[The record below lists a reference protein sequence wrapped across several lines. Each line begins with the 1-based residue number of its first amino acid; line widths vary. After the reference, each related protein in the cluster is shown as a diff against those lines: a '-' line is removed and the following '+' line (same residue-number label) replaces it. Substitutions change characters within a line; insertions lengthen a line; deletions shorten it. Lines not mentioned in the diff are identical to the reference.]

1 MRQIVIEGKKTEVVD
16 GTTYLE
22 LAKEY
27 QKNYPHEIVLALENG
42 KMRELFREVKDES
55 IVEFLTT
62 GHLDGYKTYKRST
75 ILLLMKAIFD
85 IGGTE

>member
-27 QKNYPHEIVLALENG
+27 QKNYPHEIVLALS
-42 KMRELFREVKDES
+42 L
-55 IVEFLTT
+55 I
-62 GHLDGYKTYKRST
+62 H
-75 ILLLMKAIFD
+75 I
-85 IGGTE
+85 